1 MDALPELI
9 AVLIGFL
16 VRLGIPIGLT
26 ALLTWLLRRLDAR
39 WQREAQARA
48 REAAPSRL
56 AGPGGVAGLDGRR
69 PCWEVRHCPAERRV
83 SCPAYLH
90 PELPCWQIF
99 RTPAGQLQETCL
111 GCPVFRGAPLPL
123 AT

>member
-16 VRLGIPIGLT
+16 VRIGIPIGMT
-26 ALLTWLLRRLDAR
+26 ALLAWLLHRLDAR
-39 WQREAQARA
+39 WQREAEARA
-48 REAAPSRL
+48 REAALTRV
-56 AGPGGVAGLDGRR
+56 AERGAAGLDGRR
-69 PCWEVRHCPAERRV
+69 PCWEVRHCPPERRR

-99 RTPAGQLQETCL
+99 RAPDGQLQQTCL

-123 AT
+123 AR

>member
-16 VRLGIPIGLT
+16 LRLGIPIGAT
-26 ALLTWLLRRLDAR
+26 VLLAWLLRRLDAR
-39 WQREAQARA
+39 WQREAEARA
-48 REAAPSRL
+48 REAAPSRM
-56 AGPGGVAGLDGRR
+56 AERGVAGLNGRR
-69 PCWEVRHCPAERRV
+69 PCWEVRHCPPERQGA
-83 SCPAYLH
+83 CPAYLH

-99 RTPAGQLQETCL
+99 RAPGGQLQDACL
-111 GCPVFRGAPLPL
+111 DCPVFRSAPLSL

>member
-1 MDALPELI
+1 MEALPELL
-9 AVLIGFL
+9 AVLFGFL
-16 VRLGIPIGLT
+16 LRLGIPIGMT
-26 ALLTWLLRRLDAR
+26 ALLAWLLRRLDAR

-48 REAAPSRL
+48 RAAPPLSIH
-56 AGPGGVAGLDGRR
+56 PYLDGRR
-69 PCWEVRHCPAERRV
+69 PCWEVVGCPAERRQ

-99 RTPAGQLQETCL
+99 RAPGGQLQETCL
-111 GCPVFRGAPLPL
+111 SCPVFRGAPLPL